1 MCKGVFLF
9 LRKLNREAAILK
21 MLMRAAGI
29 EMGVEAR
36 GRGTAPRRNVG
47 KEAISLLVAIGV
59 ALAGGTQP
67 SLASGIVSG
76 VSAARGGAGGG
87 SRGPS
92 EMAAAPGRTS
102 LRLRGGSRATEP
114 RQTEPKVEG
123 NIQNFFA
130 FEGLIGA
137 GKSTLLAKLEERG
150 VAVIPEPLKAWQ
162 DSGIFAAFYGDM
174 KRWSYTFQTSAFVTR
189 VKAVEDALADKPTTR
204 DFVGERSWFA
214 GYRPAS
220 PAGPCNTPEKGISR
234 PAAAGR
240 QCAIIERFHSVSG
253 VGCARVR
260 PAARDSCS
268 LSSCLQTHMSLK
280 DC

>member
-1 MCKGVFLF
+1 
-9 LRKLNREAAILK
+9 
-21 MLMRAAGI
+21 
-29 EMGVEAR
+29 
-36 GRGTAPRRNVG
+36 
-47 KEAISLLVAIGV
+47 
-59 ALAGGTQP
+59 
-67 SLASGIVSG
+67 
-76 VSAARGGAGGG
+76 
-87 SRGPS
+87 
-92 EMAAAPGRTS
+92 MAAAPGRTS

-214 GYRPAS
+214 GYRPAGSFTRSKKASLALPLQEGSAQLSKDSALFLAWDVHVCAPRRVTLVLS
-220 PAGPCNTPEKGISR
+220 PPFCRRI
-234 PAAAGR
+234 
-240 QCAIIERFHSVSG
+240 
-253 VGCARVR
+253 
-260 PAARDSCS
+260 
-268 LSSCLQTHMSLK
+268 CL
-280 DC
+280 